1 MGRISLYAWRYWRR
15 YLFGGLCL
23 LGTAT
28 LVMWIPWWI
37 REAVRVVE
45 NGGALRDVTYY
56 AVLIIIS
63 AVAQGFVRTYSRAL
77 IFNAGRNVEYDLRN
91 DVFAHLEKLP
101 LSFYQK
107 QRTGDLMS
115 RVINDISAVR
125 VMLGPGVLN
134 FANAPLYYVYAMAL
148 MLSMDVRMTIAAV
161 APFPLLI
168 YVARRFRGRIMKSSL
183 EVQQQMSALS
193 SHVQENLSGM
203 HVVKAY
209 AQEEFQTQHFIGLN
223 KDYEVKSME
232 MAKMRGI
239 VNPIMQ
245 GINGLTVLIV
255 LWYGGIRVMRG
266 DLLVADIV
274 AFIAYLN
281 VLAWPTAAFGWML
294 SLVERGRAAMR
305 RLEEILETQPEISD
319 PPTAEPLAALK
330 QGIEF
335 RDVSFAYER
344 QKNGHAALEGINFS
358 LPVGRSVGLVG
369 RVGSGKSTLAQ
380 LVPRLFDVSTGAVLF
395 DGRDAR
401 TLRLRDLRRLIGYVP
416 QDPFLFSNTLK
427 ANLALGRDQCT
438 EEELACAV
446 TIARLDRDLEIFP
459 LGADTLVGERGVTL
473 SGGQR
478 QRSTLARA
486 LIMDPPVLILDDCL
500 SSVDAQTE
508 AEILQALR
516 AILKEKTCLIISHRI
531 SAVREADEILVLD
544 EGSIIERGN
553 HEELVSRGG
562 VYAELY
568 QQQRLSEELEQI

>member
-45 NGGALRDVTYY
+45 NGGALSDVTYY
-56 AVLIIIS
+56 AVLIIVS
-63 AVAQGFVRTYSRAL
+63 AVAQGIVRTYSRAL

-91 DVFAHLEKLP
+91 DLFAHLEKLP

-209 AQEEFQTQHFIGLN
+209 AQEEFQTQQFIGLN

-255 LWYGGIRVMRG
+255 LWYGGVRVMRG

-305 RLEEILETQPEISD
+305 RLEEILDTKPEIND
-319 PPTAEPLAALK
+319 LPTAEPLTALK

-344 QKNGHAALEGINFS
+344 QRNGHTALEGINFS

-401 TLRLRDLRRLIGYVP
+401 ALRLCDLRRLIGYVP

-427 ANLALGRDQCT
+427 ANLALGRDQYT
-438 EEELACAV
+438 EEELANAV

-473 SGGQR
+473 SGGQK
-478 QRSTLARA
+478 QRATLARA

-508 AEILQALR
+508 AEILHALR

-553 HEELVSRGG
+553 HEELVRRGG
-562 VYAELY
+562 IYAELY

>member
-1 MGRISLYAWRYWRR
+1 MLTYAGRYWRQ
-15 YLFGGLCL
+15 YLLGGLCL

-37 REAVRVVE
+37 REAVRIIE
-45 NGGALRDVTYY
+45 HGGSINDVSYY
-56 AVLIIIS
+56 AMLIIG
-63 AVAQGFVRTYSRAL
+63 AALLQGIVRTYSRAL

-91 DVFAHLEKLP
+91 DLFAHLQKLSP
-101 LSFYQK
+101 GYYQT

-125 VMLGPGVLN
+125 VMLGPGILN
-134 FANAPLYYVYAMAL
+134 FVNAPLYYVYAVAL
-148 MLSMDVRMTIAAV
+148 MLSMDVRMTLAAL
-161 APFPLLI
+161 APFPLLM
-168 YVARRFRGRIMKSSL
+168 YAARKFRGRILRTSL
-183 EVQQQMSALS
+183 EVQQQMSVLS

-209 AQEEFQTQHFIGLN
+209 AQEDFQTQQFIGLN

-255 LWYGGIRVMRG
+255 IWYGGVRVLRG

-305 RLEEILETQPEISD
+305 RLEEILERKPEIVDQPACASVG
-319 PPTAEPLAALK
+319 ALR

-344 QKNGHAALEGINFS
+344 QRNGHVALEEVNFE

-380 LVPRLFDVSTGAVLF
+380 LVPRLFDVSSGAVLM
-395 DGRDAR
+395 DGRDIREISLA
-401 TLRLRDLRRLIGYVP
+401 DLRKTIGYVP
-416 QDPFLFSNTLK
+416 QEPFLFSTTLK
-427 ANLALGRDQCT
+427 NNLTFGRDDCSAQ
-438 EEELACAV
+438 E
-446 TIARLDRDLEIFP
+446 IAWAIKIANLDRDVEIFP
-459 LGADTLVGERGVTL
+459 QGLDTVVGERGVTL
-473 SGGQR
+473 SGGQK
-478 QRSTLARA
+478 QRATVARA
-486 LIMDPPVLILDDCL
+486 LITDPPVLILDDCL

-508 AEILQALR
+508 AEILHELR

-531 SAVREADEILVLD
+531 SAVKEADEILVLD
-544 EGSIIERGN
+544 EGRIIERGS
-553 HEELVSRGG
+553 HDDLVRRGG

-568 QQQRLSEELEQI
+568 HQQRLSEELEQI

>member
-1 MGRISLYAWRYWRR
+1 MLQYARR
-15 YLFGGLCL
+15 YRRQYWVGGLCL

-37 REAVRVVE
+37 REAVRIIE
-45 NGGALRDVTYY
+45 HGGSMDEVSYY
-56 AVLIIIS
+56 AALIIG
-63 AVAQGFVRTYSRAL
+63 AALLQGIVRTYSRAL

-91 DVFAHLEKLP
+91 DLFAHLQKLP
-101 LSFYQK
+101 PAYYQT

-125 VMLGPGVLN
+125 VMLGPGILN
-134 FANAPLYYVYAMAL
+134 FVNAPLYYVYAVAL
-148 MLSMDVRMTIAAV
+148 MLSMDVRMTLAALV
-161 APFPLLI
+161 PFPLLM
-168 YVARRFRGRIMKSSL
+168 YVARKFRGRILKTSL
-183 EVQQQMSALS
+183 EVQQQMSVLS

-209 AQEEFQTQHFIGLN
+209 AQEDFQNQQFIGLN

-255 LWYGGIRVMRG
+255 IWYGGVRVLRG

-305 RLEEILETQPEISD
+305 RLEEILERQPEIVD
-319 PPTAEPLAALK
+319 DGTGARAGALH

-344 QKNGHAALEGINFS
+344 QRNGCGALEGVDFK
-358 LPVGRSVGLVG
+358 LPVGGSVGLVG

-380 LVPRLFDVSTGAVLF
+380 LVPRLFNVSSGAILM
-395 DGRDAR
+395 DGRDIR
-401 TLRLRDLRRLIGYVP
+401 QLSLRDLRATIGYVP
-416 QDPFLFSNTLK
+416 QEAFLFSTSLK
-427 ANLALGRDQCT
+427 GNLTFGRDGCSA
-438 EEELACAV
+438 EE
-446 TIARLDRDLEIFP
+446 IARTVKIAKLDRDLAIFP
-459 LGADTLVGERGVTL
+459 QGLDTMVGERGVTL
-473 SGGQR
+473 SGGQK
-478 QRSTLARA
+478 QRATLARA
-486 LIMDPPVLILDDCL
+486 LITDPPVLILDDCL

-508 AEILQALR
+508 AEILHELR

-531 SAVREADEILVLD
+531 SAVKEADEILVLD
-544 EGSIIERGN
+544 EGRIIERGS
-553 HEELVSRGG
+553 HEELVRRGG
-562 VYAELY
+562 LYTELCK
-568 QQQRLSEELEQI
+568 QQQLSEELEQI

>member
-344 QKNGHAALEGINFS
+344 QKNGHSALEGINFS

-427 ANLALGRDQCT
+427 ANLALGRDPYT

-446 TIARLDRDLEIFP
+446 RIARLDRDLEIFP